1 MKKDVFLV
9 VFLFITLAVAWCD
22 EADGCGMKELSES
35 VSTEEYDLGVIDG
48 AHFVRILDRM
58 FNGEEHLM
66 ARELF
71 SKTEYRVTYLDDC
84 IASYRM
90 VESSYVGGAH
100 GMTTIEVGTLVA
112 GQKNGTPL
120 KLTDI
125 MTETQRPQLTA
136 LIRQAL
142 RKHFKVETDAELDN
156 CLLASPQP
164 IDNFYYDGDGLH
176 FVYNV
181 YEIACFADGPIE
193 ICVQWPRPSC
203 ALQTLPG
210 NTIEQKP

>member
-1 MKKDVFLV
+1 MKKVVFLV
-9 VFLFITLAVAWCD
+9 VILFVALTLAWCD
-22 EADGCGMKELSES
+22 EMAGCGTIES
-35 VSTEEYDLGVIDG
+35 PEAVATEEYDLGVIDG
-48 AHFVRILDRM
+48 AHFVRILSRM

-66 ARELF
+66 ARELYA
-71 SKTEYRVTYLDDC
+71 KTEYRVTYLDDH
-84 IASYRM
+84 IASYRLM
-90 VESSYVGGAH
+90 ESSYVGGAH

-120 KLTDI
+120 RLADI

-142 RKHFKVETDAELDN
+142 RKHFKVETDAELDK
-156 CLLASPQP
+156 CLLATPEP

-210 NTIEQKP
+210 NTFEQKP

>member
-1 MKKDVFLV
+1 MKKDVFLMI
-9 VFLFITLAVAWCD
+9 FLFVALTVAWCA
-22 EADGCGMKELSES
+22 EAAGCGTIES
-35 VSTEEYDLGVIDG
+35 SAAVGTEETDLGVIDG
-48 AHFVRILDRM
+48 AHFIRILDRM
-58 FNGEEHLM
+58 FNGEANLM
-66 ARELF
+66 ARELYA
-71 SKTEYRVTYLDDC
+71 KTEYRVTYLDDR
-84 IASYRM
+84 IASYRL

-120 KLTDI
+120 RLTDI
-125 MTETQRPQLTA
+125 MAESQRPQLTA

-156 CLLASPQP
+156 HLLGSPQP

-193 ICVQWPRPSC
+193 VCVQWPRPSC
-203 ALQTLPG
+203 ALQTLPEN
-210 NTIEQKP
+210 NTEQNP